1 MSCSNNAKIIQQ
13 VWDVNSAV
21 DELKELLRDVSM
33 FPKINN
39 FIESGKSAFVIS
51 KFDTSRTELT
61 GKIFVTYQLA
71 DELKVLLGAVRANKI
86 DSQIS

>member
-1 MSCSNNAKIIQQ
+1 MPYTDNAKDFPQ
-13 VWDVNSAV
+13 VWDVDNAV

-71 DELKVLLGAVRANKI
+71 DELKVLLGTVRANKI
-86 DSQIS
+86 NSQIT